1 MSPMLSTNTPYR
13 ILALDDHPMVLE
25 GIKHMLSTIPDM
37 EVQGLAESSQ
47 LIDLIGAGQR
57 FDLFILD
64 LELPDVDGFEVL
76 KTIHQSCPEA
86 AFLIYTMHE
95 EPWILARLARLDIQG
110 VVSKNRPVSALL
122 EAVKAIREGGTYYN
136 DAFIQQLQLLASDDD
151 KTKGSPVA
159 FQLSERE
166 LQVLQCIC
174 KGMTTPEISDRLFI
188 SKNTV
193 GTYRHRL
200 MTKFEAHNVAQLI
213 AKAQRFL

>member
-1 MSPMLSTNTPYR
+1 MNSMLSTNTPYR

-25 GIKHMLSTIPDM
+25 GIKHMLSSIPDT
-37 EVQGLAESSQ
+37 EVQGMAESSQ
-47 LIDLIGAGQR
+47 LIDHIGAGQR

-76 KTIHQSCPEA
+76 KTIRQSCPEA

-151 KTKGSPVA
+151 KTKSAPA

-166 LQVLQCIC
+166 LQVLQCIS